1 MPCPWG
7 KLTGYYRATSVA
19 VVEVQAYTEQWNDP
33 KWGRWLIDTKWAE
46 VGGRMECVGVEVR
59 SYGEHP
65 FGEQME
71 PRPVSVSMLRALP
84 LGRAIEHRRQR
95 MADFADEMVDTHAA
109 SAASSGEHEQWW
121 KQTAARWQ
129 APKPRKGEEHHAYVA
144 AVYLAAQNR
153 GEPPT
158 KAVAETFR
166 YSRSAAGKWVARARQ
181 RGYLPPTSQG
191 RPSA

>member
-1 MPCPWG
+1 M
-7 KLTGYYRATSVA
+7 TGYYQATSVA

-46 VGGRMECVGVEVR
+46 VDGRMECVGVEIR

-65 FGEQME
+65 FGEHME
-71 PRPVSVSMLRALP
+71 PRPVSVSMLRAMP
-84 LGRAIEHRRQR
+84 LGRLIEARRQW
-95 MADFADEMVDTHAA
+95 MAAWARGMANDGGGI
-109 SAASSGEHEQWW
+109 SGEQWW
-121 KQTAARWQ
+121 NDTAARWQ

-144 AVYLAAQNR
+144 AVYLAAQKR

-158 KAVAETFR
+158 KAVAETFG
-166 YSRSAAGKWVARARQ
+166 YSRSAAGKWVARSRQ